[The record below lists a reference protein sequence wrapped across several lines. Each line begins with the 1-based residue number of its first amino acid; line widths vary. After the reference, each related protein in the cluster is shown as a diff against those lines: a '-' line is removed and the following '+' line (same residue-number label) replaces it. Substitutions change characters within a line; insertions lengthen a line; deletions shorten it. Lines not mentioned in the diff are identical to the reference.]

1 MASKYDGLARII
13 IQNVGGKSNIV
24 SLTHCITRLRFKL
37 KDESKAETEVLK
49 DTDGIVTVIQS
60 GGQYM
65 VVIGN
70 HVGEV
75 YDAVCEVG
83 HIQGEAPQE
92 DGGDGPKEKQNLF
105 GAFVGIVTAT
115 FVPCLGVLAAT
126 GILKGILALCVA
138 VGVLSTANPTYT
150 ILYALG
156 DSFFYFMP
164 IFLGYT
170 ASKKFGL
177 PEVEG
182 MIIGAGLLY
191 PTMTAGGEAIASLF
205 GIPVMMPASGS
216 YASSAIP
223 IICAV
228 AFAAFI
234 EKRFKKYIPESAKLF
249 VVPLITITV
258 TYILTLWV
266 IGPIASWIA
275 NLLTTFF
282 NKVAELSGILLGA
295 LVGGLW
301 QVLVMFG
308 LHWALVPLAIADR
321 AAQGYSTT
329 LVGMFGTT
337 FSQVGALAA
346 IWIKTKNTKTKQ
358 LCVGALPSAVAG
370 ITEPAIY
377 GVTLPKKK
385 PFIISCLVSAICG
398 AGLMACGVISYNSAG
413 TGIFGYTAYIN
424 TIDNDISGMIWSV
437 VWSVVAVVLGFILV
451 YITYSDEDGKKK
463 APKAETPAVGG
474 ESAPAA
480 VKGGTLVS
488 PVSGEL
494 KPLSE
499 CPDPVFSSE
508 TLGKGVVIEPTEGKI
523 YAPCDGVV
531 ENLADT
537 LHAVG
542 LTADSGAE
550 ILIHIG
556 MDTVGLNGKGFTP
569 HCKTGDKVKAGQLL
583 LEFDMDFIKSQG
595 LPVATPVII
604 TNSDDYADLVFQ
616 PRTVQHGDE
625 LIVLL

>member
-13 IQNVGGKSNIV
+13 IQNVGGKSNII

-49 DTDGIVTVIQS
+49 DTDGVVTVIQS

-70 HVGEV
+70 HVPDV
-75 YDAVCEVG
+75 YAAVCEVG

-126 GILKGILALCVA
+126 GILKGILALLVA
-138 VGVLSTANPTYT
+138 VGVLASTSPTYT

-170 ASKKFGL
+170 AAKKFGL
-177 PEVEG
+177 PEIEG
-182 MIIGAGLLY
+182 MVIGAGLLY
-191 PTMTAGGEAIASLF
+191 PTMTAGGEAIASIF
-205 GIPVMMPASGS
+205 GIPVMMPASGN

-228 AFAAFI
+228 AFAAFL
-234 EKRFKKYIPESAKLF
+234 EKRFKKYIPDTAKLF

-258 TYILTLWV
+258 TYILTLLV
-266 IGPIASWIA
+266 IGPIASW
-275 NLLTTFF
+275 LSSGLTFVF
-282 NKVAELSGILLGA
+282 NKVAEFSGILLGA
-295 LVGGLW
+295 AVGGLW

-308 LHWALVPLAIADR
+308 LHWSLVPMAINDR
-321 AAQGYSTT
+321 AMQGFSTT

-346 IWIKTKNTKTKQ
+346 IWIKSKNAKTKQ
-358 LCVGALPSAVAG
+358 LCAGALPSAVAG

-385 PFIISCLVSAICG
+385 PFIISCIVSAICG
-398 AGLMACGVISYNSAG
+398 AGLMACGVTSYESAG
-413 TGIFGYTAYIN
+413 TGVFGYTAYVN
-424 TIDNDISGMIWSV
+424 TKANDISGMIWAI
-437 VWSVVAVVLGFILV
+437 VWSAVAVVLAFILV

-463 APKAETPAVGG
+463 APKTE
-474 ESAPAA
+474 APAGGAAAPTA
-480 VKGGTLVS
+480 VKGGTLLA
-488 PVSGEL
+488 PVSGEM
-494 KPLSE
+494 KPISE
-499 CPDPVFSSE
+499 CPDPVFSGE
-508 TLGKGVVIEPTEGKI
+508 ALGKGVMIEPVEGKI
-523 YAPCDGVV
+523 YAPCDGVI

-537 LHAVG
+537 LHAIG
-542 LTADSGAE
+542 MTSTSGIE
-550 ILIHIG
+550 ILIHVG
-556 MDTVGLNGKGFTP
+556 MDTVGLNGKGFTAR
-569 HCKTGDKVKAGQLL
+569 CKTGDKVKAGQLL
-583 LEFDMDFIKSQG
+583 LEFDMDFIRSQG
-595 LPVATPVII
+595 LPVSTPVVV
-604 TNSDDYADLVFQ
+604 TNSDDYTDMTFQ

>member
-13 IQNVGGKSNIV
+13 IQNVGGKSNII

-49 DTDGIVTVIQS
+49 DTDGVVTVIQS

-70 HVGEV
+70 HVPDV
-75 YDAVCEVG
+75 YAAVCEVG

-126 GILKGILALCVA
+126 GILKGILALLVA
-138 VGVLSTANPTYT
+138 VGVLASTSPTYT

-170 ASKKFGL
+170 AAKKFGL
-177 PEVEG
+177 PEIEG
-182 MIIGAGLLY
+182 MVIGAGLLY
-191 PTMTAGGEAIASLF
+191 PTMTAGGEAIASIF
-205 GIPVMMPASGS
+205 GIPVMMPASGN

-228 AFAAFI
+228 AFAAFL
-234 EKRFKKYIPESAKLF
+234 EKRFKKYIPDTAKLF

-258 TYILTLWV
+258 TYILTLLV
-266 IGPIASWIA
+266 IGPIASW
-275 NLLTTFF
+275 LSSGLTFVF
-282 NKVAELSGILLGA
+282 NKVAEFSGILLGA
-295 LVGGLW
+295 AVGGLW

-308 LHWALVPLAIADR
+308 LHWSLVPMAINDR
-321 AAQGYSTT
+321 AMQGFSTT

-346 IWIKTKNTKTKQ
+346 IWIKSKNAKTKQ
-358 LCVGALPSAVAG
+358 LCAGALPSAVAG

-385 PFIISCLVSAICG
+385 PFIISCIVSAICG
-398 AGLMACGVISYNSAG
+398 AGLMACGVTSYESAG
-413 TGIFGYTAYIN
+413 TGVFGYTAYVN
-424 TIDNDISGMIWSV
+424 TKANDISGMIWAI
-437 VWSVVAVVLGFILV
+437 VWSAVAVVLAFILV

-463 APKAETPAVGG
+463 APKTE
-474 ESAPAA
+474 APAGGAAAPTA
-480 VKGGTLVS
+480 VKGGTLLA
-488 PVSGEL
+488 PVSGEM
-494 KPLSE
+494 KPISE
-499 CPDPVFSSE
+499 CPDPVFSGE
-508 TLGKGVVIEPTEGKI
+508 ALGKGVMIEPVEGKI
-523 YAPCDGVV
+523 YAPCDGVI

-537 LHAVG
+537 LHAIG
-542 LTADSGAE
+542 MTSTSGIE
-550 ILIHIG
+550 ILIHVG
-556 MDTVGLNGKGFTP
+556 MDTVGLNGKGFTAR
-569 HCKTGDKVKAGQLL
+569 CKTGDKVKAGQLL
-583 LEFDMDFIKSQG
+583 LEFDMDFIRSQG
-595 LPVATPVII
+595 LPVSTPVVV
-604 TNSDDYADLVFQ
+604 TNSDDYTDMAFQ

>member
-13 IQNVGGKSNIV
+13 IQNVGGKSNII

-49 DTDGIVTVIQS
+49 DTDGVVTVIQS

-70 HVGEV
+70 HVPDV
-75 YDAVCEVG
+75 YAAVCEVG

-126 GILKGILALCVA
+126 GILKGILALLVA
-138 VGVLSTANPTYT
+138 VGVLASTSPTYT

-170 ASKKFGL
+170 AAKKFGL
-177 PEVEG
+177 PEIEG
-182 MIIGAGLLY
+182 MVIGAGLLY
-191 PTMTAGGEAIASLF
+191 PTMTAGGEAIASIF
-205 GIPVMMPASGS
+205 GIPVMMPASGN

-228 AFAAFI
+228 AFAAFL
-234 EKRFKKYIPESAKLF
+234 EKRFKKYIPDTAKLF

-258 TYILTLWV
+258 TYILTLLV
-266 IGPIASWIA
+266 IGPIASW
-275 NLLTTFF
+275 LSSGLTFVF
-282 NKVAELSGILLGA
+282 NKVAEFSGILLGA
-295 LVGGLW
+295 AVGGLW

-308 LHWALVPLAIADR
+308 LHWSLVPMAINDR
-321 AAQGYSTT
+321 AMQGFSTT

-346 IWIKTKNTKTKQ
+346 IWIKSKNAKTKQ
-358 LCVGALPSAVAG
+358 LCAGALPSAVAG

-385 PFIISCLVSAICG
+385 PFIISCIVSAICG
-398 AGLMACGVISYNSAG
+398 AGLMACGVTSYESAG
-413 TGIFGYTAYIN
+413 TGVFGYTAYVN
-424 TIDNDISGMIWSV
+424 TKANDISGMIWAI
-437 VWSVVAVVLGFILV
+437 VWSAVAVVLAFILV

-463 APKAETPAVGG
+463 APKTEVPAGG
-474 ESAPAA
+474 AAAPTA
-480 VKGGTLVS
+480 VKGGTLLA
-488 PVSGEL
+488 PVSGEM
-494 KPLSE
+494 KPISE
-499 CPDPVFSSE
+499 CPDPVFSGE
-508 TLGKGVVIEPTEGKI
+508 ALGKGVMIEPVEGKI
-523 YAPCDGVV
+523 YAPCDGVI

-537 LHAVG
+537 LHAIG
-542 LTADSGAE
+542 MTSTSGIE
-550 ILIHIG
+550 ILIHVG
-556 MDTVGLNGKGFTP
+556 MDTVGLNGKGFTAR
-569 HCKTGDKVKAGQLL
+569 CKTGDKVKAGQLL
-583 LEFDMDFIKSQG
+583 LEFDMDFIRSQG
-595 LPVATPVII
+595 LPVSTPVVV
-604 TNSDDYADLVFQ
+604 TNSDDYTDMAFQ

>member
-13 IQNVGGKSNIV
+13 IQNVGGKSNII

-49 DTDGIVTVIQS
+49 DTDGVVTVIQS

-70 HVGEV
+70 HVPDV
-75 YDAVCEVG
+75 YAAVCEVG

-126 GILKGILALCVA
+126 GILKGILALLVA
-138 VGVLSTANPTYT
+138 VGVLASTSPTYT

-170 ASKKFGL
+170 AAKKFGL
-177 PEVEG
+177 PEIEG
-182 MIIGAGLLY
+182 MVIGAGLLY
-191 PTMTAGGEAIASLF
+191 PTMTAGGEAIASIF
-205 GIPVMMPASGS
+205 GIPVMMPASGN

-228 AFAAFI
+228 AFAAFL
-234 EKRFKKYIPESAKLF
+234 EKRFKKYIPDTAKLF

-258 TYILTLWV
+258 TYILTLLV
-266 IGPIASWIA
+266 IGPIASW
-275 NLLTTFF
+275 LSSGLTFVF
-282 NKVAELSGILLGA
+282 NKVAEFSGILLGA
-295 LVGGLW
+295 AVGGLW

-308 LHWALVPLAIADR
+308 LHWSLVPMAINDR
-321 AAQGYSTT
+321 AMQGFSTT

-346 IWIKTKNTKTKQ
+346 IWIKSKNAKTKQ
-358 LCVGALPSAVAG
+358 LCAGALPSAVAG

-385 PFIISCLVSAICG
+385 PFIISCIVSAICG
-398 AGLMACGVISYNSAG
+398 AGLMACGVTSYESAG
-413 TGIFGYTAYIN
+413 TGVFGYTAYVN
-424 TIDNDISGMIWSV
+424 TKANDISGMIWAI
-437 VWSVVAVVLGFILV
+437 VWSAVAVVLAFILV

-463 APKAETPAVGG
+463 APKTEVPAGG
-474 ESAPAA
+474 AAAPTA
-480 VKGGTLVS
+480 VKGGTLLA
-488 PVSGEL
+488 PVSGEM
-494 KPLSE
+494 KPISE
-499 CPDPVFSSE
+499 CPDPVFSGE
-508 TLGKGVVIEPTEGKI
+508 ALGKGVMIEPVEGKI
-523 YAPCDGVV
+523 YAPCDGVI

-537 LHAVG
+537 LHAIG
-542 LTADSGAE
+542 MTSTSGIE
-550 ILIHIG
+550 ILIHVG
-556 MDTVGLNGKGFTP
+556 MDTVGLNGKGFTAR
-569 HCKTGDKVKAGQLL
+569 CKTGDKVKAGQLL
-583 LEFDMDFIKSQG
+583 LEFDMDFIRSQG
-595 LPVATPVII
+595 LPVSTPVVV
-604 TNSDDYADLVFQ
+604 TNSDDYTDMAFQ

-625 LIVLL
+625 LITLL